1 MAESS
6 DSQPSR
12 RKISSIPASNNGKS
26 KKQERR
32 SKITAS
38 EKPKD
43 QNFDPNVAKNSLRR
57 SFLFTLI
64 IGTVLILTPMQFLPF
79 EGVLKIAASAVLM
92 FFYYLAGIKYVRSSN
107 TRAVFADSLYYLGF
121 LFTFIALVGAMTAL
135 NELNIQ
141 SIIGQMGPALVTT
154 VIGMAARIYLTQFEP
169 ITSEPETEAISAMS
183 NLSAQLI
190 TSLKNLEDVQRSSL
204 REIETFSRNLNE
216 LDFSKLQTNLMN
228 LSNEI
233 VYLSNSGKDL
243 RDSTDRTKFNIDQ
256 MNLNVQKLEPVLSEA
271 RTKIDNLD
279 TSIDQIQ
286 ALDEKVEKASQ
297 KFEKVGENLEN
308 KISISAGKVVN
319 SITETTLEAGKAKNE
334 AIKLTET
341 LKKTVT
347 EVADFLNRQK

>member
-1 MAESS
+1 MIAISGS
-6 DSQPSR
+6 DVLLLSCR
-12 RKISSIPASNNGKS
+12 HKVC
-26 KKQERR
+26 
-32 SKITAS
+32 
-38 EKPKD
+38 EK
-43 QNFDPNVAKNSLRR
+43 
-57 SFLFTLI
+57 
-64 IGTVLILTPMQFLPF
+64 
-79 EGVLKIAASAVLM
+79 LK
-92 FFYYLAGIKYVRSSN
+92 YTGR
-107 TRAVFADSLYYLGF
+107 FADSLLSWF

-141 SIIGQMGPALVTT
+141 SIIGQMGPAHDNRNWN
-154 VIGMAARIYLTQFEP
+154 GSQIYLTQFEP

-216 LDFSKLQTNLMN
+216 LDFSKLQTNFNN